1 MDEAYGDRVINTAIG
16 VQGPFTYI
24 TAYHIETT
32 IMENINAKDPNY
44 VVISL
49 EDVTHFDL
57 DGLDALKNIMK
68 GRTKRR
74 MAVVEPAE
82 PAAEINQLSDESM
95 KAARF
100 YIDYF
105 KNSKICAEL
114 A

>member
-1 MDEAYGDRVINTAIG
+1 MD
-16 VQGPFTYI
+16 
-24 TAYHIETT
+24 
-32 IMENINAKDPNY
+32 NINAKDPQY

-57 DGLDALKNIMK
+57 DGLDALRNILK
-68 GRTKRR
+68 GRNKRR

-82 PAAEINQLSDESM
+82 PSTEVNQLSDESM

-105 KNSKICAEL
+105 KNSAICDEL
-114 A
+114 SKEGLVFADRYEAGKHLQGLGPLDPKAL